1 MNQQHELQDI
11 RLQMQ
16 KMFNEFRDGIDMN
29 IIQQIKTA
37 IQRNESFFKAAVIKG
52 NTEIIEEG
60 KELDSKILTKKLLEL
75 ESKVTSMAHHA
86 DPYVLANRVIQL
98 EARLDGLQTRLNKI
112 DQRVEEMRVGKFLD
126 TSITSEE
133 LKALYNASKCTHI
146 EVAQFLDVDPSRFY
160 QILNGQEK
168 NIDFK
173 RRQNLKDYFMEK
185 IDAKSRYQV

>member
-1 MNQQHELQDI
+1 MNQEQTLQDI
-11 RLQMQ
+11 RLLVA
-16 KMFNEFRDGIDMN
+16 KMFNEFRDGVDMN
-29 IIQQIKTA
+29 VSQQIKTA
-37 IQRNESFFKAAVIKG
+37 MQRNESFFKAAALKA
-52 NTEIIEEG
+52 NEETLVDG
-60 KELDSKILTKKLLEL
+60 KELGLAVITKRLLEM
-75 ESKVTSMAHHA
+75 ESKVIGMKHTA
-86 DPYVLANRVIQL
+86 DPYVLSEKVMQL
-98 EARLDGLQTRLNKI
+98 ESRVDGLLARLNKI

-168 NIDFK
+168 NIDYK

-185 IDAKSRYQV
+185 IDAKSRHQV

>member
-1 MNQQHELQDI
+1 M
-11 RLQMQ
+11 
-16 KMFNEFRDGIDMN
+16 
-29 IIQQIKTA
+29 
-37 IQRNESFFKAAVIKG
+37 S
-52 NTEIIEEG
+52 
-60 KELDSKILTKKLLEL
+60 
-75 ESKVTSMAHHA
+75 HHA
-86 DPYVLANRVIQL
+86 DPYVLADRVIQL
-98 EARLDGLQTRLNKI
+98 EARLDALQARLNKI

-168 NIDFK
+168 NVDYK

-185 IDAKSRYQV
+185 IDAKSRHQV

>member
-60 KELDSKILTKKLLEL
+60 RELDSKILTKKLLEL

-86 DPYVLANRVIQL
+86 APYVLANRVIQL